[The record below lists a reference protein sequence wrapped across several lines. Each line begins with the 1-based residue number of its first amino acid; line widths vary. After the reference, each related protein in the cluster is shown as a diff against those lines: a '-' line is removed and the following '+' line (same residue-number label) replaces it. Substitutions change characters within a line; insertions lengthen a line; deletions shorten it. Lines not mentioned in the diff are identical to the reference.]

1 MNLYTIRKKILW
13 STISCK
19 YFSKFLIFKK
29 LYCFKDVLVFC
40 WCFKSLWHFLL
51 LSLWSSFLLLWLL
64 LLSFL
69 LFSLLLLFQYYYYY
83 YCYNNNY
90 YSTVLGMSTANFEP
104 IILPSKKNQWKSS
117 SKENLFE
124 SYLQLFTTWFPQKY
138 FLQSF
143 NVLIEIQCLILP
155 HKFLLQWYTQKGI
168 ILASFRF
175 VSDSVTR
182 LSSPGLC
189 TPPQELKR

>member
-1 MNLYTIRKKILW
+1 M
-13 STISCK
+13 
-19 YFSKFLIFKK
+19 F
-29 LYCFKDVLVFC
+29 VFC
-40 WCFKSLWHFLL
+40 WCFNSLWYFLL
-51 LSLWSSFLLLWLL
+51 LLWSSFLLLWL
-64 LLSFL
+64 S
-69 LFSLLLLFQYYYYY
+69 SLLLLFQYFYYYCYSYYY
-83 YCYNNNY
+83 YCYNNYY
-90 YSTVLGMSTANFEP
+90 YSTVLGISTANFEP
-104 IILPSKKNQWKSS
+104 IILPSKKNQWKCS

-124 SYLQLFTTWFPQKY
+124 SYLQLFTTWFTQKY

-143 NVLIEIQCLILP
+143 NVLIKIECLILP

-168 ILASFRF
+168 MLASFRF